1 MQRLVWI
8 VLGFAAPAA
17 ATDYDLYFLA
27 GQSNMEGY
35 GYSSELPPRLATSVS
50 GVRIFTGN
58 AVGDDEEPGGAG
70 LWAPLGP
77 GHGVGFTSNGRENRL
92 SDRFGPELTFAE
104 RLLEVDP
111 TKRIAI
117 VKYARGGS
125 SLARDISG
133 HFGDWDPEFPTNNQY
148 DFALAAIDLAT
159 SARDIDGDGS
169 DDTLIPRGIVWMQGE
184 SDAYNDLESA
194 RAYEGNL
201 GRLMTLLREALG
213 VEGLP
218 VVIGKITDSGRDED
232 GVMMTH
238 IAEVQAAQESFAE
251 LDTCAAFVSVT
262 DDFSYPPDDDWH
274 YTSADYLTLGAAFAD
289 AIATL
294 ERRCSTD

>member
-17 ATDYDLYFLA
+17 ATDYDLYFLG

-35 GYSSELPPRLATSVS
+35 GYSSQLPPRLAAGTT

-77 GHGVGFTSNGRENRL
+77 GHGVGFATDGRENRL
-92 SDRFGPELTFAE
+92 SDRFGPELSFAE
-104 RLLEVDP
+104 RLLEIDP
-111 TKRIAI
+111 TRRIAI

-125 SLARDISG
+125 SLARDVSG
-133 HFGDWDPEFPTNNQY
+133 HFGDWDPDYPTNNQY
-148 DFALAAIDLAT
+148 DFALTAIGLAT
-159 SARDIDGDGS
+159 SASDIDGDGS
-169 DDTLIPRGIVWMQGE
+169 DDRLTPRGIVWMQGE
-184 SDAYNDLESA
+184 SDAYDDPDAAL
-194 RAYEGNL
+194 AYEGNL
-201 GRLMTLLREALG
+201 RRLMTLLRDALG
-213 VEGLP
+213 AADLP
-218 VVIGKITDSGRDED
+218 VVVGKITDSGRDED

-238 IAEVQAAQESFAE
+238 IAEVQAAQARYAE
-251 LDTCAAFVSVT
+251 LDTCAAFVPVT
-262 DDFSYPPDDDWH
+262 DGFSYPPDDDWH

-289 AIATL
+289 AVANL
-294 ERRCSTD
+294 ERDCGSD